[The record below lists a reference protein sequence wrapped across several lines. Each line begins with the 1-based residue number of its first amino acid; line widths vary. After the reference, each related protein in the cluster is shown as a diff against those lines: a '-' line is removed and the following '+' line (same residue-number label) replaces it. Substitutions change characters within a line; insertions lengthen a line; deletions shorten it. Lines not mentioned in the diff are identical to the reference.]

1 MGCASIGSRWLL
13 NYQNRVSLVSL
24 YNTYFTVFITVKA
37 NNNDWPNF
45 TVNLKSKIA
54 INSGIGLHILV
65 ISYM

>member
-1 MGCASIGSRWLL
+1 MGCASIGSRWLS

-37 NNNDWPNF
+37 NNNNRPNF